1 MFHRTSLGLC
11 VACLL
16 LLSGCGG
23 NGELQISGKVTLDG
37 APIERGTIRFVAEDG
52 TGPAFESTIT
62 SGAYTVSMPA
72 GPKKV
77 SILGYKKIGEH
88 HVQGPDSPLVDDL
101 QQIVPAQFNEQTT
114 LIQKVET
121 SSAAVNFDLKTS

>member
-1 MFHRTSLGLC
+1 MSHRTSLSLFLS
-11 VACLL
+11 CLL
-16 LLSGCGG
+16 LLSGCGD
-23 NGELQISGKVTLDG
+23 NGELQLSGKVSLDG

-62 SGAYTVSMPA
+62 SGAYTVKMPP

-101 QQIVPAQFNEQTT
+101 EQIVPAQYNEQTT
-114 LIQKVET
+114 LIQKVDSSS
-121 SSAAVNFDLKTS
+121 SSANFDLKTS